1 MTFDVKMTNIEQVWV
16 TDKSWLLKNTLL
28 YYETLTVSLHSWHA
42 AEYFCSTEKQHYEEH
57 HIYEKESHGL
67 EQNEGE

>member
-1 MTFDVKMTNIEQVWV
+1 MTSEEHTTILWNVD
-16 TDKSWLLKNTLL
+16 
-28 YYETLTVSLHSWHA
+28 VSLHSWHA
-42 AEYFCSTEKQHYEEH
+42 AEYFCRTEKQHYEEH